1 MSSANT
7 TAGNIFGTSELS
19 HSHHGLGQDDVPD
32 WNVDWQ
38 PDSGLGET
46 TREGS
51 SAAGTDGDD
60 FSASDCITAMSAT
73 SEFAMPAM
81 DPSFEE
87 LLNFSPPMPA
97 HVEQATELRAPIQA
111 STSFAPRPRNEVDSQ
126 CCIECCQMFMD
137 LENYIVSQLKA
148 FKLLLGIIRKA
159 LERLAHLVRV
169 QQESRDLRCIMLL
182 GTIMYQILE
191 LLEVSLE
198 SVKAEGDK
206 QRARRL
212 AGASTGL
219 GFGDY
224 AIDEEE
230 QTALRV
236 QTTLKETHQAAEV
249 LRKIKVLA
257 GMGPEND
264 QSAGSDSTQ
273 GQARQCC
280 YDDLEVRLENLR
292 LQCTREK

>member
-1 MSSANT
+1 M
-7 TAGNIFGTSELS
+7 
-19 HSHHGLGQDDVPD
+19 GQDDVAD

-46 TREGS
+46 GNTREGS
-51 SAAGTDGDD
+51 SVVELADSGTDVDD

-73 SEFAMPAM
+73 SEFALPAT
-81 DPSFEE
+81 DQSFEE
-87 LLNFSPPMPA
+87 LLNFSPSMPA
-97 HVEQATELRAPIQA
+97 HIEQATELRAPVYP
-111 STSFAPRPRNEVDSQ
+111 STSFALRPRNDVDSQ

-159 LERLAHLVRV
+159 LERLAHLVGV
-169 QQESRDLRCIMLL
+169 QQESRDLRCLMLL
-182 GTIMYQILE
+182 STIMYQIIE
-191 LLEVSLE
+191 LLEVCLDAM
-198 SVKAEGDK
+198 KAEGDK

-212 AGASTGL
+212 TGTSTGL

-236 QTTLKETHQAAEV
+236 QTILKEINQAVEV

-264 QSAGSDSTQ
+264 QSAGSDSAQ

-280 YDDLEVRLENLR
+280 YDDLEVRFENLR
-292 LQCTREK
+292 LQCTRQN